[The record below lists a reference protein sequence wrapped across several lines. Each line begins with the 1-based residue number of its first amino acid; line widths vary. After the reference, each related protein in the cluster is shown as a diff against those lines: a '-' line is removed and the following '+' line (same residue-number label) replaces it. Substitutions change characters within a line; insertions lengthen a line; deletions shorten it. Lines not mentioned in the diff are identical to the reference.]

1 MRQPGAGVD
10 QSSGVP
16 ASTVRHNEHGGVRVP
31 HAQFTPPRPRPKG
44 DEDPDHETDQQVAV
58 VAVGASAGGLEA
70 FTEFLRRLPAD
81 TGLAFVFIQH
91 LAPQHHSMLAQLLSR
106 ETAMPVNQVEDG
118 TVLAP
123 NQVYVIPPNAGMT
136 ISGLALALRPREV
149 AGTAIDLFLRSLA
162 ASRKSSAVA
171 VILSGTGSDGAL
183 GIQAIAEEGGV
194 VFAQDPASAK
204 FDGMPRSAIA
214 TGCVDFVLP
223 PEGIAAELARIS
235 REPHL
240 IQREPPELV
249 ERAPDSEREF
259 QAAAELMLNATGIDF
274 GLYRQTTVRRRL
286 LRRMAVLK

>member
-136 ISGLALALRPREV
+136 ISGLALALKPREI

-162 ASRKSSAVA
+162 ASRKCSAIA

-223 PEGIAAELARIS
+223 REGIAAEVARIA
-235 REPHL
+235 REPRV
-240 IQREPPELV
+240 IQRDIPEASAEV
-249 ERAPDSEREF
+249 PDSQKEF
-259 QAAAELMLNATGIDF
+259 EAVLDLVRAGTGIDF
-274 GLYRQTTVRRRL
+274 SNYGQTTGR
-286 LRRMAVLK
+286 